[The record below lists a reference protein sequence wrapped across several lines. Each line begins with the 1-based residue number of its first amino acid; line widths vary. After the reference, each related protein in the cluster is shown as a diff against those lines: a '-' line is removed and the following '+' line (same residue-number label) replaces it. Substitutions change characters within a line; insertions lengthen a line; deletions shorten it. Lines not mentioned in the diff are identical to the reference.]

1 MFQAHKALI
10 LSVLLL
16 WAPGQALAQNQTLK
30 TLMRAKLV
38 NSQRLLESLV
48 TADFTAIR
56 RDADALSQITEKEI
70 VSWQLGV
77 QPEYAKQAT
86 FFVLSVRGLQEA
98 AASRNLDAAIHEYTT
113 LVSSCTRCH
122 AHVRRAKTVRY
133 EPAARR

>member
-1 MFQAHKALI
+1 MFHAYKALI

-16 WAPGQALAQNQTLK
+16 CAPGQALAQNPTMK

-38 NSQRLLESLV
+38 TAQRLLESLV
-48 TADFTAIR
+48 LVDYTAIR

-98 AASRNLDAAIHEYTT
+98 AANRNIDAAIHEYTT

-133 EPAARR
+133 EPPGRR

>member
-1 MFQAHKALI
+1 MFHAQKVLI

-16 WAPGQALAQNQTLK
+16 CAPGQALAQNPTLK

-98 AASRNLDAAIHEYTT
+98 AGSRNLDAAIHEYTT

-122 AHVRRAKTVRY
+122 AHVRRAKTVTY

>member
-1 MFQAHKALI
+1 MLHAPKLLI
-10 LSVLLL
+10 LSVLLVCV
-16 WAPGQALAQNQTLK
+16 PGQAPAQIPTVK
-30 TLMRAKLV
+30 TLMRAKLL

-48 TADFTAIR
+48 AADYAAIR

-70 VSWQLGV
+70 VSWQMGV

-98 AASRNLDAAIHEYTT
+98 AASRNIDAAIHEYTT

-122 AHVRRAKTVRY
+122 AHVRRARTVRY